1 MTTGN
6 EPMKTIEEAEII
18 GPTGCLDIL
27 ILMPCTGNT
36 MAKLANGITDT
47 PGFNGS
53 QKRSCGMKNQ
63 SLSLWR
69 AMMP

>member
-1 MTTGN
+1 
-6 EPMKTIEEAEII
+6 
-18 GPTGCLDIL
+18 
-27 ILMPCTGNT
+27 

-47 PGFNGS
+47 PVLMAAKAQLRNE
-53 QKRSCGMKNQ
+53 NQ